1 MIRNF
6 AIIAHIDSGKTTLT
20 DRFLQFTHTV
30 AQRDFHERIL
40 DANPIE
46 QERGVTIKLAPVT
59 MNYQLDARRY
69 TLNLIDTPGHV
80 DFAYEV
86 DRSLAACEGA
96 ILLIDGTRGIQAQ
109 TLSVAHKAVNLGL
122 HLIPAIN
129 KIDLSSAH
137 VPDCLK
143 QLHDVFGFKPEEI
156 SLVSAK
162 TGQGVS
168 ELLARVITDIPAPQ
182 GAPTSTLRALIF
194 NSTYDEH
201 LGVIAFVRIVDGSL
215 KSKLALTT
223 LQTHQTINPKEIG
236 IFIPSRQSTPSLS
249 HGQVGYIATG
259 LKSIQ
264 DLKVGDTLSTSP
276 TTPLPGY
283 QAPQP
288 VVFVNAYP
296 AEDTDYRQLVD
307 AVTKLKLSDASLT
320 VKPVHSAA
328 LGPGLRLGCLG
339 LFHIDITR
347 ERLEREHHL
356 HLILTPPTVDYHIDP
371 ATGAAQEPWVKITL
385 ITPPEFIGPLMH
397 LFTDHRGTYTT
408 TTYFGNQAQLTYHLP
423 LAELISGLVDQV
435 KSASQGYASF
445 DYEPLDYQPVDIV
458 KLDILVH
465 HQPVDALSRL
475 VVRSQAV
482 PLARRLVAKLKDI
495 LPPQQFA
502 VPIQA
507 AIGPANG
514 GAAGHIIAR
523 ETKPALRKDV
533 TAKLYGGDQTRK
545 DKLLK
550 KQKKGKKLLAQT
562 ASVHV
567 PGHVLTQL
575 ATI

>member
-201 LGVIAFVRIVDGSL
+201 LGVIAFVRVFAGCL
-215 KSKLALTT
+215 KPTKS
-223 LQTHQTINPKEIG
+223 QTVG
-236 IFIPSRQSTPSLS
+236 IFTPARHPVDQLTA
-249 HGQVGYIATG
+249 GQVGYLATG
-259 LKSIQ
+259 LKDIRG
-264 DLKVGDTLSTSP
+264 LHLGA
-276 TTPLPGY
+276 TPAYHP
-283 QAPQP
+283 PQP

-320 VKPVHSAA
+320 VKPIHSAA
-328 LGPGLRLGCLG
+328 LGPGLRLGLLG
-339 LFHIDITR
+339 LFHIDITH

-356 HLILTPPTVDYHIDP
+356 SLTFTPPTVEYQIHP
-371 ATGAAQEPWVKITL
+371 ATDAAKEPWVKITL
-385 ITPPEFIGPLMH
+385 ITPPEFIGNLMRV
-397 LFTDHRGTYTT
+397 LTDHRGTYTT

-482 PLARRLVAKLKDI
+482 PLARRLVAKLKDV

-507 AIGPANG
+507 AIG
-514 GAAGHIIAR
+514 GHIIAR

-550 KQKKGKKLLAQT
+550 KQKKGKKILAQT
-562 ASVHV
+562 ASVHL